1 MQKDYISISSS
12 IIYMVKIS
20 DPKKNYTSSE
30 SVSCQP
36 WLKSFDF
43 QENQV
48 PQTLQQMGEGVI
60 F

>member
-1 MQKDYISISSS
+1 
-12 IIYMVKIS
+12 MVKIS